1 MNIFL
6 IRHGETIKN
15 QNKKNGIKNVC
26 KNSRLTEKGKKDAQ
40 SLCEILRKN
49 IGNERYIIISS
60 PRIRAIQTSEIIIN
74 TLSPNSRLYIDDNL
88 YNAKMSRNT
97 NEIRS
102 DFNNLLKFLSNKEM
116 CNNII
121 IITHKHMIRYITA
134 NIDYVD
140 NCQIIKLFYNE

>member
-15 QNKKNGIKNVC
+15 QNKKNEIKNVC

-40 SLCEILRKN
+40 SLCEILLKN

-60 PRIRAIQTSEIIIN
+60 PRIRAIQIIIN
-74 TLSPNSRLYIDDNL
+74 TLSPNSILYIDDNL

-97 NEIRS
+97 TVIKS

-121 IITHKHMIRYITA
+121 IITHITT

-140 NCQIIKLFYNE
+140 NCQIIKLFYDE